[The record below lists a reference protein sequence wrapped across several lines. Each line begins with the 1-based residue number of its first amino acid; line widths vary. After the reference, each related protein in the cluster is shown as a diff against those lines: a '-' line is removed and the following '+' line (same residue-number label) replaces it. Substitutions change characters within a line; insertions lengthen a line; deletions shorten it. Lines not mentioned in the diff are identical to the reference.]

1 MSLAFSL
8 NDFSGFCL
16 GLVLSTRLLG
26 SATCKTGALSVSVG
40 SSSDPDFSCV
50 GISNWGISQDE
61 KSATITKS
69 KNLCIL
75 FDVQFSDSG
84 QGDHFPRDGL
94 TKVVSFIQI
103 PPCQCLYFTRTSLF
117 LMRKLV

>member
-8 NDFSGFCL
+8 NDFSGSCL
-16 GLVLSTRLLG
+16 GLVFLITPLG
-26 SATCKTGALSVSVG
+26 SATCKTGALSASVG
-40 SSSDPDFSCV
+40 SFSDPDFSCV

-84 QGDHFPRDGL
+84 QGDHFPMEGL
-94 TKVVSFIQI
+94 TKIVSLIQI
-103 PPCQCLYFTRTSLF
+103 PPCQCLYFTLTLLF
-117 LMRKLV
+117 LMRKLL